1 MIIQSGCDLHSA
13 KEQMM
18 KKIRKDVN
26 KDGQRPVKWNID
38 GVFSY
43 VNENVEVVLKSKLLH
58 FLNQYSKAFTRL
70 NLPIYPNLAEK
81 EKEKVMEFKDNK
93 VQVCSKKFKGHY
105 FGEFAKNGECYMV
118 AKHKFVGA

>member
-1 MIIQSGCDLHSA
+1 MMI
-13 KEQMM
+13 
-18 KKIRKDVN
+18 KIRKDVN
-26 KDGQRPVKWNID
+26 KDEQRPVKWNID

-43 VNENVEVVLKSKLLH
+43 VNENVEVVLKSKFLH
-58 FLNQYSKAFTRL
+58 FISIFKSLYSTKLYYLTH
-70 NLPIYPNLAEK
+70 YLADK

-93 VQVCSKKFKGHY
+93 VNVCSKKFKGHY